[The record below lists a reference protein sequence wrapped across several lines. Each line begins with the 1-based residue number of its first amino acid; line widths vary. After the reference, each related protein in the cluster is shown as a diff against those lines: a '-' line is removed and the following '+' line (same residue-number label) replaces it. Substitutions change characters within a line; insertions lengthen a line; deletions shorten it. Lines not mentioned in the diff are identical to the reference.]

1 MHSASVIAV
10 TCLQRGAGR
19 NKRYCN
25 WAPALSVKSV
35 GDRSAWDCEMSLPM
49 LFLMSECVS
58 PANTGGLANVA
69 RALPAALQSG
79 GRKAR

>member
-1 MHSASVIAV
+1 
-10 TCLQRGAGR
+10 
-19 NKRYCN
+19 
-25 WAPALSVKSV
+25 
-35 GDRSAWDCEMSLPM
+35 M